1 MRRKVGGSTLGTAF
15 SAGSDPHVLA
25 NDGKSRK
32 ISEKGSTMNDNNT
45 LERMQIEA
53 TGRLTDEQNQELD
66 NLEVGLYRLVSDN
79 SVFVIAAD
87 ESVETD
93 EETGELWIDESE
105 FDSSGFDVFGMDLL
119 VDTTLDQET
128 LHEALEIVNGG
139 EEDEN

>member
-1 MRRKVGGSTLGTAF
+1 MK
-15 SAGSDPHVLA
+15 
-25 NDGKSRK
+25 
-32 ISEKGSTMNDNNT
+32 DNNT

-93 EETGELWIDESE
+93 EDTGELWIDESE

>member
-1 MRRKVGGSTLGTAF
+1 MMRKVGGSTLGTAF

-32 ISEKGSTMNDNNT
+32 IYHKGYKMNGNT
-45 LERMQIEA
+45 AKRTAVEG

-66 NLEVGLYRLVSDN
+66 NLEVGLYRLVSDD

-93 EETGELWIDESE
+93 EETGELRIDDSKL
-105 FDSSGFDVFGMDLL
+105 DSSGFDVFGMDLL
-119 VDTTLDQET
+119 VDTSLDRET
-128 LHEALEIVNGG
+128 LHRVLEIVNEG